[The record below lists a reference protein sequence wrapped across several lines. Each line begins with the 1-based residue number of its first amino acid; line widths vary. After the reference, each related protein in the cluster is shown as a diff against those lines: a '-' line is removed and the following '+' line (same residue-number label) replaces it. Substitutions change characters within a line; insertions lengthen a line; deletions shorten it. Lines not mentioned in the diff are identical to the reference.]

1 MLNLVESWTKLL
13 PRLLVGNKGL
23 RHRLVEIH
31 KNLKIKMGVW
41 CHRKR
46 LGEWMKRKK
55 IAIFLIFFSVC
66 VKTTQKYGFNFG
78 KLSKNHCG
86 ESPAELFGTTDA
98 I

>member
-1 MLNLVESWTKLL
+1 
-13 PRLLVGNKGL
+13 
-23 RHRLVEIH
+23 
-31 KNLKIKMGVW
+31 
-41 CHRKR
+41 
-46 LGEWMKRKK
+46 MKRKK

-78 KLSKNHCG
+78 KLSKTHCG